1 MFFFPSG
8 LPCGDY
14 FSFEFQRIKKVVK
27 TKTIIREDRCEGEEG
42 DFKWETSQN
51 KCEWWQDIKSYQHFR

>member
-1 MFFFPSG
+1 MFFFFPSG

-42 DFKWETSQN
+42 DFK
-51 KCEWWQDIKSYQHFR
+51 